1 MYELEPAYLE
11 QLEIIAGEIQA
22 SEALANYLEEEEEEY
37 YDELKEAFE
46 PRIYAVHREVAEVR
60 PLQLIALE
68 LVLLDDAFEGLFL
81 PKILGYSVLRGEV
94 NEHMHYVRPQDHFR
108 DILLTIC
115 ASANFDLL
123 RKRIGQTI
131 QVGFSL
137 SSDIWVSN
145 LIQEVDNKRVR
156 NFLQSLRKDDLR
168 RLQHRRDL
176 YQRYQ
181 RQFRDEIYQSA
192 EFPTTPSEAAV
203 LFNELKAFLLFRN
216 SHDFDNSSLLEPLDQ
231 VAANESLHGTQ
242 EFQQLITIYAAFF
255 DPTAEGKKR
264 LKKIFNARRK
274 ATPKFAA
281 EVLRLLLE
289 LKNNPDVHY
298 GAEEDSRL
306 SEIADHKIK
315 DELSQYLE
323 LADRIH
329 RDGYNNAEVQ
339 EEILKAYNT
348 HPGLSDFNE
357 NIRQTIYE
365 YFHRFISN
373 LEPTDYPEF
382 FEISK
387 LYALYIKLF
396 GNQQFNQQLK
406 DLSMAYVRKLLKTY
420 TDKRGKDYQDIKKFV
435 STSFQ
440 DFEFLT
446 EKEVVNLFKTRR
458 KKRKKTT

>member
-1 MYELEPAYLE
+1 MYELEPEYLE

-46 PRIYAVHREVAEVR
+46 PRLHEVHRTVAEVR

-81 PKILGYSVLRGEV
+81 PKILGYSVLRGEI
-94 NEHMHYVRPQDHFR
+94 NEHMRYVRPQDHFR

-115 ASANFDLL
+115 ASANFELL

-156 NFLQSLRKDDLR
+156 SFLQSLRKDDLR
-168 RLQHRRDL
+168 NPKHRREL
-176 YQRYQ
+176 YERYQ
-181 RQFRDEIYQSA
+181 RQFRDEIYQTA
-192 EFPTTPSEAAV
+192 EFPTNAAEAAV
-203 LFNELKAFLLFRN
+203 LFNELKSFLLFRN
-216 SHDFDNSSLLEPLDQ
+216 SHDFDNSSLLAPLDEM
-231 VAANESLHGTQ
+231 ATNESLHGTR
-242 EFQQLITIYAAFF
+242 EFRQLITIYAAFF
-255 DPTAEGKKR
+255 DPTAAEKKR
-264 LKKIFNARRK
+264 LEKVFNARRK
-274 ATPKFAA
+274 ATPEFSE

-289 LKNNPDVHY
+289 LKNNSQVRY
-298 GAEEDSRL
+298 GAEEDNRL
-306 SEIADHKIK
+306 SEIADHKID
-315 DELSQYLE
+315 DELSEYLE
-323 LADRIH
+323 LTDRIH
-329 RDGYNNAEVQ
+329 RDGYNTTEVQ
-339 EEILKAYNT
+339 EAILKAYNS

-357 NIRQTIYE
+357 NIRQTIYG

-406 DLSMAYVRKLLKTY
+406 DLSMNYVRKLLKTY

-458 KKRKKTT
+458 KKRKKTS